1 MLREKRILLDHGS
14 GGLATKNL
22 IEDLFLKRIGN
33 PVLSRME
40 DSAVIEVPTG
50 RLAFTTDSFVIDP
63 IFFPGGDI
71 GSLSV
76 HGTVND
82 LAMQGASPL
91 FLTLG
96 LILEEGLDMDLLEKV
111 ADSISKAAKEAGVV
125 IAAADTK
132 VVGKGQA
139 DKIFINTS
147 GIGTLSSTTGL
158 GVERA
163 MPGDKIIISGS
174 IGDHGACVLLARSGL
189 PFEARIISDSAPLN
203 NLCERILASTRP
215 SDVRLMRDPT
225 RGGLATVLNEIA
237 EASKTDIEI
246 LEESIPV
253 RPEVQGVCELLGLDP
268 LYLANEGKCVVV
280 ADHEA
285 APAILKAMKQDRL
298 GKDAAIIGEVKTPV
312 DQQGPK
318 VILRTKIG
326 GERIVPMLTG
336 EPLPRIC

>member
-14 GGLATKNL
+14 GGLATKKL
-22 IEDLFLKRIGN
+22 IEGLFLRRIGN

-40 DSAVIEVPTG
+40 DSAVVDLPPG

-91 FLTLG
+91 FLSLG

-111 ADSISKAAKEAGVV
+111 ADSISRAAKEAGIV

-147 GIGTLSSTTGL
+147 GIGTLSSVTSL
-158 GVERA
+158 GVEKAR
-163 MPGDKIIISGS
+163 PGDKVIVSGF

-189 PFEARIISDSAPLN
+189 PFEARIKSDSAPLN
-203 NLCERILASTRP
+203 HLCKRILAATRP

-237 EASKTDIEI
+237 DASKTDIEI

-280 ADHEA
+280 ADQEA
-285 APAILKAMKQDRL
+285 APAVLEAMKQDGL
-298 GKDAAIIGEVKTPV
+298 GKDAAIIGEVKAPV

-318 VILRTKIG
+318 VVLRTKIG